1 MLGSALFN
9 LLTIVAVSILIKKK
23 EKPFLLGVIIIMYS
37 LGLGV
42 YSYPFYKEVSP
53 SYHEVHSYV

>member
-23 EKPFLLGVIIIMYS
+23 EKPFLLGVIIMMYS

-42 YSYPFYKEVSP
+42 YSIFFIKE
-53 SYHEVHSYV
+53 

>member
-1 MLGSALFN
+1 MHFYKKLN
-9 LLTIVAVSILIKKK
+9 QTHPKKK